1 MMHKLI
7 SAFVLIALLP
17 FAGRSQYYQKDILS
31 TQQTTEQIKQYKAN
45 KIRKVVLQS
54 FESTGEPVE
63 QFICFQEISPSFNI
77 IKTFSQTMGTMQSV
91 LVTQFNA
98 KGQLIRSADSSNT
111 TLNVSSY
118 TYDAAGRLAV
128 VENVSQAYAYKTK
141 ETVRHQYT
149 YDSTGLPVSMLRIKN
164 GTDTARVQF
173 KADEKGNVGEEII
186 TAKGKETQ
194 TWYYYYDTQNRLTD
208 IVRFNE
214 RARRLLPDYVY
225 EYNEQS
231 QLTQMIS
238 VQSGG
243 SDYVTWRYQ
252 YNPQGLKTKES
263 CFSKQKQLMGYV
275 TYRYE

>member
-1 MMHKLI
+1 
-7 SAFVLIALLP
+7 
-17 FAGRSQYYQKDILS
+17 
-31 TQQTTEQIKQYKAN
+31 
-45 KIRKVVLQS
+45 
-54 FESTGEPVE
+54 
-63 QFICFQEISPSFNI
+63 
-77 IKTFSQTMGTMQSV
+77 MGTMQSI

-118 TYDAAGRLAV
+118 TYDVAGRLAA

-141 ETVRHQYT
+141 EVVRHQYT

-164 GTDTARVQF
+164 GTDTAFVQF

-186 TAKGKETQ
+186 TAKGKPTQ
-194 TWYYYYDTQNRLTD
+194 TWYYYYDAQNRLTD
-208 IVRFNE
+208 IVRFND

-231 QLTQMIS
+231 LLSQMIS

>member
-1 MMHKLI
+1 
-7 SAFVLIALLP
+7 V
-17 FAGRSQYYQKDILS
+17 
-31 TQQTTEQIKQYKAN
+31 
-45 KIRKVVLQS
+45 RKVVLQS

-63 QFICFQEISPSFNI
+63 QFICFQEISSSYNI
-77 IKTFSQTMGTMQSV
+77 MKTFSQTMGTMQSV
-91 LVTQFNA
+91 LVTQFNT

-118 TYDAAGRLAV
+118 VYDAAGRLAV

-141 ETVRHQYT
+141 ETVRHQYS
-149 YDSTGLPVSMLRIKN
+149 YDSSGLPVSMLRIKN
-164 GTDTARVQF
+164 GTDTAFVQF
-173 KADEKGNVGEEII
+173 KTDEKGNVGEEII
-186 TAKGKETQ
+186 TAKGKATQ
-194 TWYYYYDTQNRLTD
+194 TWFYYYDAQNRLTD
-208 IVRFNE
+208 IVRYND

-231 QLTQMIS
+231 LLTQMIS

>member
-7 SAFVLIALLP
+7 SAFVLFALVP
-17 FAGRSQYYQKDILS
+17 FAGHSQYYQKDILS
-31 TQQTTEQIKQYKAN
+31 TKQTTEQIKQYKAN
-45 KIRKVVLQS
+45 KVRKVVLQS
-54 FESTGEPVE
+54 FESTGEPVQ
-63 QFICFQEISPSFNI
+63 QFICFQEINPSFNI
-77 IKTFSQTMGTMQSV
+77 IKTFSQTMSTMQSV

-118 TYDAAGRLAV
+118 FYDAAGRLAV

-149 YDSTGLPVSMLRIKN
+149 YDSSGLPVSMLRIKN
-164 GTDTARVQF
+164 GIDTAFVEF

-186 TAKGKETQ
+186 TAKGKEKQ
-194 TWYYYYDTQNRLTD
+194 TWYYYYDAQNRLTD
-208 IVRFNE
+208 IVRYND

-231 QLTQMIS
+231 LLTQMIS

>member
-17 FAGRSQYYQKDILS
+17 FAGQSQYYQKDILS
-31 TQQTTEQIKQYKAN
+31 TRQTMEQIKQYKAN
-45 KIRKVVLQS
+45 KVRKVVLQS
-54 FESTGEPVE
+54 FEGTGEPVE

-164 GTDTARVQF
+164 GTDTVVVQF

-194 TWYYYYDTQNRLTD
+194 TWYYYYDAQNRLTD
-208 IVRFNE
+208 IVRFND

-252 YNPQGLKTKES
+252 YNPQGLKIKES